1 MLLPVPE
8 LCQHLGHVVEID
20 ELPCLLV
27 FFLMFAVGG
36 SCTRN
41 GYSHSSGSDTVPVT
55 CVNNL
60 SLITPKVSTILREG
74 QGRSAFVM
82 VVCKHKTRLCYERGQ
97 AVFSFFKNS
106 SELTIELNGR

>member
-27 FFLMFAVGG
+27 FFLMFAEGG

-74 QGRSAFVM
+74 QHSLWSSANIIHACAM
-82 VVCKHKTRLCYERGQ
+82 KGDKL
-97 AVFSFFKNS
+97 FF
-106 SELTIELNGR
+106 IF